1 MASILVIC
9 TGNVCRSP
17 LAEGFLRSALE
28 QRFGD
33 AAPEVA
39 SAGTMGW
46 EGSGAMAESIAA
58 ARELD
63 VDISTHHARLLLREH
78 VADADLVIGMA
89 REHVDAV
96 RRALPAAA
104 GKTFT
109 LKELVR
115 LLEALP
121 PADPA
126 GGPEALTERVA
137 EAEVL
142 RRSGFEGN
150 PQDEDVVDP
159 LGMAL
164 ETYRSIAWELRDYD
178 DRLVDALFGAR
189 AGAGSIREDAS

>member
-28 QRFGD
+28 LRFGD
-33 AAPEVA
+33 AAPGVA
-39 SAGTMGW
+39 SAGTTGW
-46 EGSGAMAESIAA
+46 EGSGAMAESVAA

-63 VDISTHHARLLLREH
+63 VDISSHHARLLLREH
-78 VADADLVIGMA
+78 VAGADLVIGMA

-96 RRALPAAA
+96 RRALPDAAE
-104 GKTFT
+104 KTFT

-121 PADPA
+121 PAPT
-126 GGPEALTERVA
+126 GTGPETLTARVA
-137 EAEVL
+137 EAASL
-142 RRSGFEGN
+142 RRSGFKGN
-150 PQDEDVVDP
+150 PQDDDVVDP

-164 ETYRSIAWELRDYD
+164 ESYRAIAWELREYG

-189 AGAGSIREDAS
+189 AGAGSVREDAS